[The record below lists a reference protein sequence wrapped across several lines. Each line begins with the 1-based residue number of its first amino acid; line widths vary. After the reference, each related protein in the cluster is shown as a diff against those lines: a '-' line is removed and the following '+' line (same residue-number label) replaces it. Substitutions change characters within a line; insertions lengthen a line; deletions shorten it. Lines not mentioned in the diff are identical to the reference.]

1 MSRLDPR
8 KLHVR
13 FDGRAE
19 PEGPPQPRRYTLT
32 HSDSTGDLFLTIGAD
47 YDAAQIGGWYTRMMR
62 DEVLAEWL
70 DGDAR
75 PGLHVYCHVSGGIHF
90 GSAEM
95 RDGIFR
101 RELPLVL
108 EALRYGDDN
117 LYLVY
122 PHLDDAPVEVHFR
135 SHQSRF
141 NRVET
146 WGAPADYRHKGSS

>member
-1 MSRLDPR
+1 MSRLAPH

-47 YDAAQIGGWYTRMMR
+47 YNGPQIDGWYTRMMR

-70 DGDAR
+70 DTGV
-75 PGLHVYCHVSGGIHF
+75 GLSLHIYCHVSGGIHF
-90 GSAEM
+90 GSAEL

-108 EALRYGDDN
+108 EAFRYSDDGF
-117 LYLVY
+117 YIAY
-122 PHLDDAPVEVHFR
+122 PHLDRALIQVHFR
-135 SHQSRF
+135 SNQARF

-146 WGAPADYRHKGSS
+146 WGTPADYRRRGKQ